1 LELEVLRVFL
11 PLASKEQAA
20 MAMALMLIM
29 PIAPLLPHSTSL
41 RSSTQIRSFCG
52 KGWEQAKVHGCKET
66 MKQKMNGQNSQGR
79 YFLRVSS
86 QTQEDDGDKEEP
98 ILLRIGVSVV
108 TELLRLFSFGG

>member
-1 LELEVLRVFL
+1 MLRVFL
-11 PLASKEQAA
+11 PLAKLLVQAD
-20 MAMALMLIM
+20 MAMASMLIM
-29 PIAPLLPHSTSL
+29 SIAPLLPNSTCLVRSSRQFRSL
-41 RSSTQIRSFCG
+41 RG
-52 KGWEQAKVHGCKET
+52 KSWEQAKVHGCKEN
-66 MKQKMNGQNSQGR
+66 MKQKMNGQNSQRR

>member
-1 LELEVLRVFL
+1 
-11 PLASKEQAA
+11 
-20 MAMALMLIM
+20 MAMASMLIV
-29 PIAPLLPHSTSL
+29 PFAPLLPNSTCLSSSRQFRSL
-41 RSSTQIRSFCG
+41 RG
-52 KGWEQAKVHGCKET
+52 KGWEQAKVHGCKEN
-66 MKQKMNGQNSQGR
+66 MKQNGQNSQGR

>member
-1 LELEVLRVFL
+1 
-11 PLASKEQAA
+11 
-20 MAMALMLIM
+20 
-29 PIAPLLPHSTSL
+29 
-41 RSSTQIRSFCG
+41 
-52 KGWEQAKVHGCKET
+52 
-66 MKQKMNGQNSQGR
+66 MNGQNSQGR